1 MSDRLVSLSYGFCPV
16 IYNPFAESFRAPKQT
31 EAHPAFPCTSL
42 PPKTPGPFPPEG
54 SSPRILPGTFES
66 PTFCNLQGPSED
78 SDSRPLPR
86 PFESLTSC
94 NLPRPSENPALRKV
108 LRAGILSHAR
118 CPNGRKPVKLKTRP
132 SSPERLRKQ
141 PEPTG
146 AFYPFQNLFSAGSP
160 YVSGVLHRAE
170 PERAIYPRKERY
182 VPAY

>member
-1 MSDRLVSLSYGFCPV
+1 MSDRLVPLLNGFRPF
-16 IYNPFAESFRAPKQT
+16 IYYKPFAASFRTPKQT

-42 PPKTPGPFPPEG
+42 PRTSLPPKTPGPFPPEG
-54 SSPRILPGTFES
+54 SFPLILPE
-66 PTFCNLQGPSED
+66 
-78 SDSRPLPR
+78 

-94 NLPRPSENPALRKV
+94 NLPRPFRRPLKPFEALRKFSPQKV
-108 LRAGILSHAR
+108 LRAGILSHVR

-132 SSPERLRKQ
+132 PSPEHFRKQ
-141 PEPTG
+141 SEPTG
-146 AFYPFQNLFSAGSP
+146 VFYPFQNLFSAGSP